1 MMNVSTITFDQ
12 SKTRQPSEM
21 TRMYQEMSA
30 LWRDKNIF
38 RETDGRLMTFDD
50 IYSKKEVE

>member
-30 LWRDKNIF
+30 L
-38 RETDGRLMTFDD
+38 
-50 IYSKKEVE
+50 